1 MLLVFFV
8 ENVENVKSA
17 LELCTVFRFEDN
29 GRSPQRRQEE
39 IAANNSPTV
48 SHPSWTEK
56 KLKTR
61 DAGNY
66 KHENEAKKRKVQI
79 HQ

>member
-1 MLLVFFV
+1 MKRENENENENEEYYVLL
-8 ENVENVKSA
+8 
-17 LELCTVFRFEDN
+17 LTVFSFEDN
-29 GRSPQRRQEE
+29 GRSSQRRQEE

-66 KHENEAKKRKVQI
+66 KHENEAKKRKMQI
-79 HQ
+79 H

>member
-1 MLLVFFV
+1 MKRENENENENEEYYVLLLVLFV
-8 ENVENVKSA
+8 ENVENVISA
-17 LELCTVFRFEDN
+17 FRTVFRFEDN

-56 KLKTR
+56 K
-61 DAGNY
+61 
-66 KHENEAKKRKVQI
+66 
-79 HQ
+79 